1 MNFFQKKLLS
11 LSQKQDKFNLAD
23 FSNFLT
29 NDENSGS
36 SSVIR
41 NKMLVTDDNLEKLDL
56 SKMTELELFKYNL
69 DNENAYRKKERG
81 EQRHREFL
89 LKKKWEEENKT
100 FFDKATDAIGDTFGS
115 IGKGIFD
122 NPLTRGI
129 GDLSDSI
136 SSIYKNRYLYL
147 IGIIFIIIII
157 KKA

>member
-1 MNFFQKKLLS
+1 
-11 LSQKQDKFNLAD
+11 
-23 FSNFLT
+23 
-29 NDENSGS
+29 
-36 SSVIR
+36 
-41 NKMLVTDDNLEKLDL
+41 MLVTDDNLEKLDL

-100 FFDKATDAIGDTFGS
+100 FFDKAADAIGDTFGS
-115 IGKGIFD
+115 IGKGIID

-129 GDLSDSI
+129 GDLSDGI